1 MSEMRSIK
9 FAVVTLLFVAAGA
22 LPALSHAMM
31 TASVPKD
38 GATVAAGLS
47 AIELDFSR
55 PVRLT
60 VVGVVRAG
68 DQKAMALVGELPST
82 FAKSATL
89 KLEPLPA
96 GSYKASW
103 TGVAAD
109 GHVLSGS
116 FAFSVGETPAAPKP
130 AQ

>member
-1 MSEMRSIK
+1 MHTVRT
-9 FAVVTLLFVAAGA
+9 ALAAAFLIMAGP
-22 LPALSHAMM
+22 LPAASHAMI

-38 GATVAAGLS
+38 GATVAAGIS
-47 AIELDFSR
+47 EIEIDFSR

-60 VVGVVRAG
+60 VVGLVRLG
-68 DQKAMALVGELPST
+68 DQKAVALVGNLPSDFSKT
-82 FAKSATL
+82 ATV
-89 KLEPLPA
+89 KIEPLPA

-109 GHVLSGS
+109 GHVINGG
-116 FAFSVGETPAAPKP
+116 FAFSVGETPAASKP